1 MTKKRSRNLFIV
13 FAIILVICLVACFVN
28 FTLPFPINGNYYSYT
43 SFISSLKMG
52 EDISSSLRIVY
63 SASVR
68 DDTKASDFSSLKKS
82 TMETIKG
89 LIQGEGYKDVT
100 VAEMGEDEIV
110 VTIGNISSK
119 EDSDAISS
127 LVDEMY
133 LLTFSTNSDGRNP
146 FAYGNKHVKSIEAKE
161 TSGQYYIVVEFKD
174 EYKSL
179 ANEMTSGQTLYMFL
193 GDKQFAELDYSS
205 SSMTDGIIYLQS
217 SSFNSLEDAKSTAN
231 YIKTGLMDVNLER
244 IQIKTITPSYGVG
257 ANVLLWIALAIL
269 VLITFVFLIIRYK
282 EIGWL
287 TCFNLLFFIVLSM
300 FLLQSIPTIHVN
312 LSGIIAIAVGFVLAV
327 ESIMKIL
334 ETAKEH
340 YRKETPFYVSMNISQ
355 KENLSKILILNAVML
370 VVGFVSMF
378 MPNASVQSF
387 GWILFIISIVAT
399 FTTLALM
406 RLFIKMYLSFNNS
419 NGEKCNF
426 HKGGRND

>member
-133 LLTFSTNSDGRNP
+133 LLTFSTNSDGSNP

-244 IQIKTITPSYGVG
+244 IQMIGNFGLIKKK
-257 ANVLLWIALAIL
+257 
-269 VLITFVFLIIRYK
+269 LIKF
-282 EIGWL
+282 
-287 TCFNLLFFIVLSM
+287 
-300 FLLQSIPTIHVN
+300 
-312 LSGIIAIAVGFVLAV
+312 
-327 ESIMKIL
+327 
-334 ETAKEH
+334 
-340 YRKETPFYVSMNISQ
+340 
-355 KENLSKILILNAVML
+355 
-370 VVGFVSMF
+370 
-378 MPNASVQSF
+378 
-387 GWILFIISIVAT
+387 
-399 FTTLALM
+399 
-406 RLFIKMYLSFNNS
+406 
-419 NGEKCNF
+419 
-426 HKGGRND
+426 